1 MSLRFEW
8 DERKAAS
15 NRVKHKVSFE
25 EASTVFQDV
34 RARIFDDEAHSLV
47 EKREIIVGHSILNRV
62 LLVSFTER
70 SRDVVRIISARLA
83 SRTERR
89 EYEENTGAK
98 DSPHD
103 G

>member
-15 NRVKHKVSFE
+15 NRTKHKVSFE

-34 RARIFDDEAHSLV
+34 RARIFDDAAHSLV
-47 EKREIIVGHSILNRV
+47 EKREIIVGHSILNCV

-83 SRTERR
+83 SRNERR
-89 EYEENTGAK
+89 AYEEDIGLK
-98 DSPHD
+98 DDPNNR
-103 G
+103 